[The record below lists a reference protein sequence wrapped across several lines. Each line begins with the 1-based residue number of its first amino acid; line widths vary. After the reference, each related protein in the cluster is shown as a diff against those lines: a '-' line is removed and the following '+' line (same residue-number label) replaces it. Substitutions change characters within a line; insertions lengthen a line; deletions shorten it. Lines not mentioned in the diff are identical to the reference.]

1 MVDRWEGAQAGPA
14 PLIVTATLPPELF
27 SWAQGLRREYFPPE
41 RNYIDAHVT
50 LFHAIPPSCEREL
63 RHLLA
68 DLCAQTGPVPA
79 SLDSV
84 MSLGR
89 GTAVKIISPDLLNLR
104 AIVADRFAGALT
116 AQDSHRPNLHI
127 TVQNK
132 VSGDEARH
140 LQTRLRSEFSPRKFA
155 FVGVEAHY
163 YRGGP
168 WEKATHWRFRKKR

>member
-1 MVDRWEGAQAGPA
+1 MVDRVRGATGDPA

-27 SWAQGLRREYFPPE
+27 SWAQGLRRAYFPPE
-41 RNYIDAHVT
+41 RNHIDAHVT

-68 DLCAQTGPVPA
+68 DVCAQTGPVPA
-79 SLDSV
+79 RLESV

-89 GTAVKIISPDLLNLR
+89 GTAFKIISPDLLDLR
-104 AIVADRFAGALT
+104 AIVADRFAGSLT
-116 AQDSHRPNLHI
+116 SQDSHRPNLHI

-132 VSGDEARH
+132 VSGDDARQ
-140 LQTRLRSEFSPRKFA
+140 LQARLRSDFSPRTFE
-155 FVGVEAHY
+155 FIGLETHY

-168 WEKATHWRFRKKR
+168 WENAAHWRFRKKR